1 MNPISENQPHVLVYD
16 LSRYNILLKYEFTNL
31 LLDLNVIN
39 VKEGLKLVANWT
51 NLRLAS

>member
-31 LLDLNVIN
+31 LLDLNAYV
-39 VKEGLKLVANWT
+39 VFYFCDL
-51 NLRLAS
+51 